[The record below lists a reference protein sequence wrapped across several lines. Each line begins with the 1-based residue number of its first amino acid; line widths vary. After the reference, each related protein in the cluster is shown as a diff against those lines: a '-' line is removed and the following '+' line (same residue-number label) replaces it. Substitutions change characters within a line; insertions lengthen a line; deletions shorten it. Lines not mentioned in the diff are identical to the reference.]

1 MRPYLPALNQAKFL
15 GGEPFLISEHF
26 HIWDMMIEDC
36 LTTRCHVTTNGTQY
50 NERICRYLD
59 RLPFGFSVSLDAAT
73 KSTYEAIRI
82 RGSFDEVMHN
92 SRRFRDY
99 ARERN
104 TSFSFTFCLTRHNWK
119 EFGEFCLMADSWDA
133 AVGVNTVRNP
143 PSLGIYT
150 MPIPEMRAVLNGLEH
165 QSTALERHLKRNR
178 RVWLDEIE
186 RLRARVCAAE
196 TDRASSQI
204 KHL

>member
-1 MRPYLPALNQAKFL
+1 MRPYLPALAQAKFL
-15 GGEPFLISEHF
+15 GGEPFLITEHF
-26 HIWDMMIEDC
+26 RIWDMMIEDR

-50 NERICRYLD
+50 DERVCRYLD
-59 RLPFGFSVSLDAAT
+59 HLPFGFSVSLDAAT
-73 KSTYEAIRI
+73 KSTYEAIRV
-82 RGSFDEVMHN
+82 RSSFDVVMSN

-104 TSFSFTFCLTRHNWK
+104 TSFSFTFCLMRYNWK

-150 MPIPEMRAVLNGLEH
+150 LPAPEMRAVLDGLER
-165 QSTALERHLKRNR
+165 QSTALERHLKRNK
-178 RVWLDEIE
+178 RVWLDEVE
-186 RLRARVCAAE
+186 RLRAKVRAADTIKISSG
-196 TDRASSQI
+196 TDRT
-204 KHL
+204 